1 MPWLWSQA
9 TLGVNLCVA
18 TEQASSLT
26 SVSISFLIALAR
38 IMNVPQRTRVK
49 GLIPSLLLCAGG
61 AVFKRW
67 SLVEG
72 AEVLGLRPRRPVGPC
87 PGGFTIYFIISG
99 EGHRAGLEV
108 RGKLCGISSPP
119 SHGF

>member
-72 AEVLGLRPRRPVGPC
+72 AKVIRAASQKTCGALPW
-87 PGGFTIYFIISG
+87 GFYYLFYY
-99 EGHRAGLEV
+99 
-108 RGKLCGISSPP
+108 
-119 SHGF
+119 